1 MFAALHLLALGIGLG
16 AIWARSRALREPLDR
31 AGLARV
37 FSADT
42 WWGVAAALWL
52 VTGVTRVLSS
62 LDKGQEYYISN
73 RLFLL
78 KMVLFV
84 TIVVLEIAP
93 MRALIRWR
101 REVRAGELPDT
112 AQASAYAT
120 RSTVQ
125 AVLVVLM
132 VIAAAGMARGLGMT

>member
-16 AIWARSRALREPLDR
+16 AIWTRSRSLRGPLDR
-31 AGLARV
+31 AGLERV

-42 WWGVAAALWL
+42 WWGVAAAVWL
-52 VTGVTRVLSS
+52 FTGVVRVLSS
-62 LDKGQEYYISN
+62 LDKGQEYYINN

-78 KMVLFV
+78 KMILFV
-84 TIVVLEIAP
+84 IVVALEVAP

-101 REVRAGELPDT
+101 KEVRSGELPDT
-112 AQASAYAT
+112 AQASAFAT

>member
-16 AIWARSRALREPLDR
+16 AIWTRSRALREPLDR
-31 AGLARV
+31 AGLTRV

-42 WWGVAAALWL
+42 WWGVAAAVWL
-52 VTGVTRVLSS
+52 FTGVIRVLSS
-62 LDKGQEYYISN
+62 LDKGQEYYINN

-78 KMVLFV
+78 KMILFV
-84 TIVVLEIAP
+84 TVVVLEVAP
-93 MRALIRWR
+93 MRAFIKWR
-101 REVRAGELPDT
+101 REVRDGELPDT
-112 AQASAYAT
+112 AQASAFAT

>member
-16 AIWARSRALREPLDR
+16 AIWTRSRALRGPLDR

-37 FSADT
+37 FVADT

-62 LDKGQEYYISN
+62 LDKGQEYYINN

-78 KMVLFV
+78 KMILFV
-84 TIVVLEIAP
+84 TVVVLELAP
-93 MRALIRWR
+93 MLALIRWR
-101 REVRAGELPDT
+101 KAVRAGELPDT
-112 AQASAYAT
+112 AQASAFAT

-132 VIAAAGMARGLGMT
+132 VIAAAGMARGLGLT

>member
-16 AIWARSRALREPLDR
+16 AIWTRSRALREPLDR

-37 FSADT
+37 FVADF
-42 WWGVAAALWL
+42 WWGIAAALWL
-52 VTGVTRVLSS
+52 VTGLTRVLSS
-62 LDKGQEYYISN
+62 LDKGQEYYIN
-73 RLFLL
+73 NQLFLL
-78 KMVLFV
+78 KMALFV
-84 TIVVLEIAP
+84 TIVVLEVAP
-93 MRALIRWR
+93 MRAFIKWR
-101 REVRAGELPDT
+101 KEVRAGELPDT
-112 AQASAYAT
+112 AQASAFAT